1 MVLGNRDGLQ
11 RPTEWGGGSVAQ
23 DIKMFL
29 KSEFI
34 KTGMAAPSPQFLNT
48 VWRDDHSSFIENRKM
63 LIAWRILL
71 KHWLQVDRISKF
83 FQTDACL
90 FAPT

>member
-34 KTGMAAPSPQFLNT
+34 KTGMAAPSPSFLT
-48 VWRDDHSSFIENRKM
+48 
-63 LIAWRILL
+63 
-71 KHWLQVDRISKF
+71 
-83 FQTDACL
+83 L
-90 FAPT
+90 FGGMTIPVS